1 MKKETIEERVT
12 DLESQLEAHKKIC
25 VSQRRWLILGV
36 LISTI
41 SLIMRLSE
49 QKEKKEGPIIEYINE
64 LIIEENENETNPNP
78 TGSSSSDVLR
88 TNDQP

>member
-1 MKKETIEERVT
+1 MKKETLEERVA
-12 DLESQLEAHKKIC
+12 DLEQQLEAHKKIC

-49 QKEKKEGPIIEYINE
+49 QKEKKEGPLIEYINE
-64 LIIEENENETNPNP
+64 LIIEKDEIKTNPNP
-78 TGSSSSDVLR
+78 TNRPSSSILPVDSK
-88 TNDQP
+88 P